1 MLNDMD
7 NISLKLPDN
16 QGEERDYE
24 FSVLAIER
32 LMEQHHIDLQGVFSG
47 TYAGYPRINSEA
59 LLIGIKAQMATARAL
74 RKHASR
80 MDGGEII
87 RLKNMGGD

>member
-1 MLNDMD
+1 MSNALDS
-7 NISLKLPDN
+7 ISLKLPDN
-16 QGEERDYE
+16 QGVEQDYE

-59 LLIGIKAQMATARAL
+59 LLVGIKAQMASARAL

-80 MDGGEII
+80 MDGGEI
-87 RLKNMGGD
+87 LGLTKKKW